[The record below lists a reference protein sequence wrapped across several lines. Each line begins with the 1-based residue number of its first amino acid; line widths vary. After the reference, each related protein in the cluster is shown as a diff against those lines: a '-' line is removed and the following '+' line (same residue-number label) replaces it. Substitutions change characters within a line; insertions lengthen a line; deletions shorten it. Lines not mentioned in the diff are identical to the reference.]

1 MKIFDIFINNFDS
14 KKHLLNKLLFFLILI
29 SFKISLYSQSLSG
42 TERLA
47 QIPTAYF
54 QEDKTLIIGTSFL
67 NKHLLNYSN
76 YQYDAIAGYASLN
89 FLPFLEIGIRYTRQ
103 INRGPDGYKSYF
115 ADRMPSFKLRLLK
128 EKKNRPALAIGSTDF
143 ITSIG
148 EGSGP
153 HYFASYYAVMTKNI
167 FLKNL
172 EIGLT
177 LGHAFKLD
185 NPQYYDMLGV
195 FGGVRIGIPKHPWIT
210 AMIDYDS
217 RYWNAGIRFLF
228 FNHLQL
234 MPVIRNGKIFEGN
247 LSYRICL

>member
-1 MKIFDIFINNFDS
+1 MILQIKRMKQVLFI
-14 KKHLLNKLLFFLILI
+14 LILI
-29 SFKISLYSQSLSG
+29 SIKISLHAQSLSG
-42 TERLA
+42 TSGLLR
-47 QIPTAYF
+47 IPTAF
-54 QEDKTLIIGTSFL
+54 IQKDKTLIIGTSYL
-67 NKHLLNYSN
+67 NKNLLTYSN
-76 YQYDAIAGYASLN
+76 YQYDAIAGFASIT
-89 FLPFLEIGIRYTRQ
+89 FLPFLEIGIRYTRK
-103 INRGPDGYKSYF
+103 IDMPKIEYETREF

-185 NPQYYDMLGV
+185 NPRYYDMLGV

-247 LSYRICL
+247 LSYRIYL